1 MKVTE
6 LNKEQMTELKLG
18 YLSELV
24 NEGTFAEV
32 LGVDYN
38 EPTWSDLANVNN
50 LIPDDLI
57 IEHYALVSTKC
68 FVLNVTVKE
77 IYPND
82 FAVVTTSFGIANM
95 ALLVCQS
102 VPNAVEVVT

>member
-32 LGVDYN
+32 LGVDYD
-38 EPTWSDLANVNN
+38 EPTWGDLANVNN

-57 IEHYALVSTKC
+57 IEHYDGVEFT
-68 FVLNVTVKE
+68 E
-77 IYPND
+77 DD
-82 FAVVTTSFGIANM
+82 FFG
-95 ALLVCQS
+95 LLDR
-102 VPNAVEVVT
+102 